1 MLKIVCMQY
10 ALQDEF
16 FLEYITEKI
25 SDLNIYIYIDILDII
40 SSKLAIIILD
50 EI

>member
-25 SDLNIYIYIDILDII
+25 SDLNIYIDILDII